1 MPEAN
6 RAKKAGYSMA
16 WRSLAATAAVVALGP
31 IAGCSEPHAEREYD
45 APRALC
51 GVPVNPDLVSPF
63 LPPGKEIKVRE
74 TRPVPSR
81 VICRVDVDGRW
92 VLMASREWWREDVS
106 STTVATANPQ
116 LRKAQ
121 LSPDGG
127 YYSATGSV
135 KLVKGCKSSNHS
147 RQLLYTSLQI
157 SQADLGDTPAMKK
170 LASAYT
176 EAVGRSDDCS

>member
-16 WRSLAATAAVVALGP
+16 WRTLAATAAVVALGT
-31 IAGCSEPHAEREYD
+31 ITGCSEPHAKTEYD

-51 GVPVNPDLVSPF
+51 GTPVNPDLVSPF
-63 LPPGKEIKVRE
+63 LPSGKEIKVRE
-74 TRPVPSR
+74 THPVPSR
-81 VICRVDVDGRW
+81 TICRVDVDGRW
-92 VLMASREWWREDVS
+92 VLMANTEWWREDVS
-106 STTVATANPQ
+106 SSTVASANAQ

-121 LSPDGG
+121 LSPDGD

-135 KLVKGCKSSNHS
+135 KLVKGCKSSAHS

-157 SQADLGDTPAMKK
+157 SNADLGDTPAMKK
-170 LASAYT
+170 LATAYT
-176 EAVGRSDDCS
+176 DAVGRSDACS